1 MKMTESVWRK
11 IHGKSRG
18 RVKRRA
24 YQLFLLARMD
34 EENLAEQLGL
44 TVPHKRVEDLRAEFE
59 KENGTI
65 YEKI

>member
-1 MKMTESVWRK
+1 MKITEGVWQK
-11 IHGKSRG
+11 IQGKSRG

-34 EENLAEQLGL
+34 EESMAEQMGL
-44 TVPHKRVEDLRAEFE
+44 TVPHKSVEDLRAEFE

-65 YEKI
+65 YEEI

>member
-1 MKMTESVWRK
+1 MKIPEGVWRK
-11 IHGKSRG
+11 IQGKSRG

-34 EENLAEQLGL
+34 EESMAEQLGL
-44 TVPHKRVEDLRAEFE
+44 TVPHKSVEDLRAEFE

-65 YEKI
+65 YEEI

>member
-1 MKMTESVWRK
+1 MKIPKSVWRK
-11 IHGKSRG
+11 IQGKSRG
-18 RVKRRA
+18 QVKRRA

-44 TVPHKRVEDLRAEFE
+44 TIPHKSVEELRAEFE

>member
-1 MKMTESVWRK
+1 MKIPESVWRK
-11 IHGKSRG
+11 IQGKSRG
-18 RVKRRA
+18 QVKRRA

-44 TVPHKRVEDLRAEFE
+44 KIPHKRVEDLRAEFE

-65 YEKI
+65 YEEI